1 MRTGDNIGIVLKGF
15 KTLIHLDRLS
25 ITFKLWSGSTFHDIR
40 NPDFIVQEQIF
51 NEITL
56 IHDTSPGLGAYYHSY
71 RVFYKGLLVG
81 KLYAANK
88 LKKSELQ
95 FDFSKEVFY
104 AFHSAYW
111 YEVYSALTTNL
122 GFLYNNI
129 RYVEIDVDTNKDLV
143 EQFGSLYQNTISNNL
158 RLGDRYILK
167 ANTIV
172 NVMNNGQSF
181 IIAGTENEIAIYNKT
196 RHAENFIQEYF
207 LNNGLTNGDVHRIE
221 SRLTWNYIR
230 YLRNKKGLDINVE
243 TLLDQRKLAMI
254 FKVSTIN
261 KITFKD
267 TSSRTFDINR
277 NKICQSISIIEDLN
291 IDTAEIG
298 VLNPEMRVSHYKNKS
313 IDENIMRQNYFLF
326 LETGNKKY
334 FRNFKSSG
342 SVAGYNRG
350 QLINFVHR
358 LNSKYNG
365 NRTGEIIQRMEY
377 GQKYISG
384 RLPSELNNRLH
395 KMIHK
400 FKSIMLDIL

>member
-1 MRTGDNIGIVLKGF
+1 LRTGDNIGIVLKGF

-25 ITFKLWSGSTFHDIR
+25 ITFRLWSGSTFHDIR

-254 FKVSTIN
+254 FKLSTIN

-350 QLINFVHR
+350 QLINFVHI

-365 NRTGEIIQRMEY
+365 NRTKSIIQRMEY
-377 GQKYISG
+377 GKKYISC
-384 RLPSELNNRLH
+384 RLPSELNNRVN
-395 KMIHK
+395 KMVTK

>member
-1 MRTGDNIGIVLKGF
+1 MRTGDNIGIVLKEY

-25 ITFKLWSGSTFHDIR
+25 ITFRLSSGSTFQDIR
-40 NPDFIVQEQIF
+40 NPYFIPQEQEF

-81 KLYAANK
+81 KLHAATK
-88 LKKSELQ
+88 LKKNELQ

-104 AFHSAYW
+104 AFHPEFW
-111 YEVYSALTTNL
+111 HEVFSALASGL
-122 GFLYNNI
+122 GITYNNI
-129 RYVEIDVDTNKDLV
+129 RYMEIAVDTNKDLV
-143 EQFGSLYQNTISNNL
+143 GQFGSLYQNTVCNNL
-158 RLGDRYILK
+158 RLGNRFTLK

-181 IIAGTENEIAIYNKT
+181 VIAGSENEIAIYNKT

-207 LNNGLTNGDVHRIE
+207 LNNGLANGDVHRIE

-243 TLLDQRKLAMI
+243 TLLEQSKLASI
-254 FKVSTIN
+254 FKISTIN

-267 TSSRTFDINR
+267 TNSNTFDINR
-277 NKICQSISIIEDLN
+277 NKKCKSISIIDDLN

-298 VLNPEMRVSHYKNKS
+298 ILNQEMRTSHYKNKS
-313 IDENIMRQNYFLF
+313 VDESIMRQNYFLF

-334 FRNFKSSG
+334 FRNFKSSS
-342 SVAGYNRG
+342 SVAGYRRS
-350 QLINFVHR
+350 QLLNFVIKHNAR
-358 LNSKYNG
+358 YNG
-365 NRTGEIIQRMEY
+365 NRTPVIQERMGY
-377 GQKYISG
+377 AVGIISG
-384 RLPSELNNRLH
+384 NFKYRINSLFHSMRKEL
-395 KMIHK
+395 
-400 FKSIMLDIL
+400 KSVMLKIF